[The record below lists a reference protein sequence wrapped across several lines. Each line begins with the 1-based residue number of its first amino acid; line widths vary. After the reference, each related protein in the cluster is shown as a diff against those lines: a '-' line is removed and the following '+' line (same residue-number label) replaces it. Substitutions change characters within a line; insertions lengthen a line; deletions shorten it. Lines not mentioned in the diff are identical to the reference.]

1 MKVIAVIPARFG
13 SSRFPGKP
21 LAKIMGKSM
30 IRSVYER
37 VKQAKLIDEVIV
49 ATDHDDILNEVI
61 SFGGKVIMTNPQHES
76 GSERIAEVAGKI
88 EGDIFINVQGD
99 EPLIHPN
106 LIDELVKECKTY
118 FNSVITAKKKI
129 EKNEDVNNPNIV
141 KVITNKSNDAIY
153 FSRSPIPYNR
163 SGKECKYYKHLGIY
177 CYPRDILEKYVKLP
191 RSQYETL
198 EMLEQLRLIENGYN
212 IKVVETN
219 YEAVGVDTPDDIIK
233 VEKLMEAL

>member
-1 MKVIAVIPARFG
+1 MKVIGVIPARYN

-21 LAKIMGKSM
+21 LAKILGKPM
-30 IRSVYER
+30 IQLVYEK
-37 VKQAKLIDEVIV
+37 VKLATQVDEVIV
-49 ATDHDDILNEVI
+49 ATDHEDILKTVKL
-61 SFGGKVIMTNPQHES
+61 FGGEAVMTDPNHES
-76 GSERIAEVAGKI
+76 GSDRIAEVASNI

-99 EPLIHPN
+99 EPLIQPE
-106 LIDELVKECKTY
+106 LIDNIVNECKK
-118 FNSVITAKKKI
+118 FSNSVITAKKKI

-177 CYPRDILEKYVKLP
+177 CYPREILEKYVKLP
-191 RSQYETL
+191 SSQYETL
-198 EMLEQLRLIENGYN
+198 EMLEQLRLIENDFN

-219 YEAVGVDTPDDIIK
+219 YEAVGVDTPDDIKK